1 MFIFISV
8 LVIGL
13 FWWFARTFTPGIQTD
28 VLLIICMNIYNTYKY
43 SFMFKNIANF
53 DNTNDYLPLFNGVL
67 ITDLFVILLLN
78 TKIIDSK
85 VLRKWYD
92 TYNLSAV
99 IADVLIIFI
108 GLIITRAI
116 YYYIFDT
123 FSIFQFTF
131 LAVIVQ
137 VIHDILFFIM
147 FKNVPRG
154 VNKMLDTFKD
164 YANEASYRAILAD
177 SGMMILSCL
186 IASALANKNL
196 NSNIIV
202 FIVSVYLLPYL
213 LYN

>member
-1 MFIFISV
+1 
-8 LVIGL
+8 
-13 FWWFARTFTPGIQTD
+13 
-28 VLLIICMNIYNTYKY
+28 
-43 SFMFKNIANF
+43 MFKNIANF
-53 DNTNDYLPLFNGVL
+53 NNTSDYLPLLNGVL

-78 TKIIDSK
+78 TKIMDSK

-108 GLIITRAI
+108 VLIITRAI

-123 FSIFQFTF
+123 FSIFQFIF
-131 LAVIVQ
+131 LAVVIQ
-137 VIHDILFFIM
+137 IIHDILFFIF

-154 VNKMLDTFKD
+154 FNKMLDTFKD
-164 YANEASYRAILAD
+164 YANEVSYRAVFAD
-177 SGMMILSCL
+177 SGMMILSSL